1 MEKEWS
7 KIRFKKILF
16 SNMAAEEVPKQ
27 LIPAAYFCTS
37 HLK

>member
-1 MEKEWS
+1 MEKDE
-7 KIRFKKILF
+7 KIQGKTFASLD
-16 SNMAAEEVPKQ
+16 ADEVTKQ